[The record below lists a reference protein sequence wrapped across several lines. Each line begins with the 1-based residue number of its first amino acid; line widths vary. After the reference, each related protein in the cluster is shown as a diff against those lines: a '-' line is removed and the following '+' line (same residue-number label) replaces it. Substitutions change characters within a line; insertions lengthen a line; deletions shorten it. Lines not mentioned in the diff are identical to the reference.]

1 MRKKFLSLA
10 LVGAVTLA
18 SMSTFVSCKNYDD
31 DLKAQQELI
40 EALAGTTSELESQLT
55 STKTE
60 LEGKLATVNT
70 KLAAAEESLAGLA
83 AADEK
88 ISQDVAQLR
97 SDLTA
102 QKTALEAQ
110 IATCNAAIAELQSA
124 VAGKVS
130 QTEYNAFVADASAK
144 LAALTGNYDQLAADL
159 NKLSTETGTSIAS
172 ILKSVADLQAKDTEL
187 SEGLTAAQK
196 QIADNKAE
204 LLKKIADEKADV
216 QAKITAEEAARIAAV
231 ENLQNQVTALQNWQ
245 KEINTWKGEMD
256 SWKGIM
262 DAWKGDIDAWKSETS
277 TKLAKAIEDI
287 TALTGRV
294 AANEAAIKT
303 IKEEMAK
310 INDTLASLQGQI
322 NILAVLMEKNIT
334 SLVFK
339 PGQYLYGFGT
349 IEVQSFTGC
358 NIYESKK
365 STEAGYTDIDE
376 YSVNADKKSTWAPTA
391 HARYHLNPSTA
402 DIEKYNF
409 AFLDVEAKNSL
420 TRANDEKQIGAS
432 AGKVKAENG
441 VLDVEVMIRYPENLN
456 DATTKYE
463 NVEGTKVPSYAWV
476 STLALQ
482 ATKKDADK
490 VNDTQSVAAGTVTS
504 DYAIVVPSYYGDLV
518 LANNEKATDHSE
530 GDNASNHIRKS
541 AVETIKDAKISLEVA
556 YNGTKDLK
564 SVIET
569 HYGVATTAGGAKTTH
584 KGFTKTEFEAS
595 GMTYKYEIVKYEG
608 SSEGATVD
616 DGVVSVQDKDA
627 KYIGE
632 KFVVRILLLDGNN
645 KVVCVGYVK
654 ILITD
659 QGATPATDN
668 LSIVLNCE
676 NPTSTSTLMSGI
688 VKQFQDSYNS
698 ALKVEDFNGGKYTL
712 DTQIYVE
719 KDGQKVSAGLNG
731 YFEIKDGKLVLNLKS
746 QDITDLYIDEKGFV
760 DAKDVTVYAKF
771 THGAEFLGYS
781 DLWVKLTINE
791 VVYAKG
797 TFADADKI
805 VAYWYEKDSK
815 TPATAGKYDEIHA
828 NVSVPES
835 SSTPTFDF
843 NMLNTFVGAKAKI
856 SGIDARLTAFT
867 ADPIADFY
875 IADTNNNR
883 ELVTGASGKQYQLK
897 VKDNKTLIAWESG
910 TGSELTAQDVVV
922 LDLTEPNGQYGI
934 AKFQHTE
941 YAEDILNYAAHTK
954 LDSKE
959 TFWVEIG
966 MEKTDECY
974 NVELT
979 NDKFQ
984 VKFLR
989 PINISDNNPKATKDA
1004 EIGGGF
1010 WYAQD
1015 FVNFTDWRDYKSSQI
1030 SNFFS
1035 FYGIGTEA
1043 IVPVDLDEATT
1054 NINGNPNDKLNAV
1067 APNIKL
1073 TWDGTDATR
1082 SQIHG
1087 KIGYVNN
1094 GATINKSFEIYVP
1107 IAINYA
1113 WGTIYTKATL
1123 TVDPTVGNARKQ

>member
-110 IATCNAAIAELQSA
+110 IATCNAAIAELQAA

-144 LAALTGNYDQLAADL
+144 LAALTGNYEQLAADL

-358 NIYESKK
+358 NLYESKK

-530 GDNASNHIRKS
+530 GDNASNHIRKE
-541 AVETIKDAKISLEVA
+541 AVKTIQDEKISLQVA

-584 KGFTKTEFEAS
+584 KGFTKAEFEAS
-595 GMTYKYEIVKYEG
+595 GMTYKYEVVDYEG

-616 DGVVSVQDKDA
+616 DGVVSVKDKDA

-668 LSIVLNCE
+668 LSIVLNCAD
-676 NPTSTSTLMSGI
+676 PTSTSSSMSGI

-719 KDGQKVSAGLNG
+719 KDGQKALAGLNG
-731 YFEIKDGKLVLNLKS
+731 NFEIKDGKLVLNLTEG
-746 QDITDLYIDEKGFV
+746 DITKLYLNEKGFV
-760 DAKDVTVYAKF
+760 VAKDVTVYAKF
-771 THGAEFLGYS
+771 GHNNDGYS

-805 VAYWYEKDSK
+805 KTYWYEKDSK
-815 TPATAGKYDEIHA
+815 TPATPGKFDEIHA

-835 SSTPTFDF
+835 GDAHPTFNF
-843 NMLNTFVGAKAKI
+843 NILNTFAEAKAKI
-856 SGIDARLTAFT
+856 SGIDERLTAFT
-867 ADPIADFY
+867 ANPIADFY
-875 IADTNNNR
+875 IADTENNKRVVN
-883 ELVTGASGKQYQLK
+883 GASEKKYQLV
-897 VKDNKTLIAWESG
+897 VKDNKTLAAYDITDA
-910 TGSELTAQDVVV
+910 TKATQDVVV
-922 LDLTEPNGQYGI
+922 LDLTSDNYNGI
-934 AKFQHTE
+934 AKFQHTD
-941 YAEDILNYAAHTK
+941 YAEDILNYAAHTDLK
-954 LDSKE
+954 SEE

-966 MEKTDECY
+966 MQKTDKCY

-979 NDKFQ
+979 NDKFFA
-984 VKFLR
+984 KFLR
-989 PINISDNNPKATKDA
+989 PINIVPQPWAPAADA
-1004 EIGGGF
+1004 AVGGCY
-1010 WYAQD
+1010 WPMAKL
-1015 FVNFTDWRDYKSSQI
+1015 VKFTDWRDKWMSS
-1030 SNFFS
+1030 FYS
-1035 FYGIGTEA
+1035 FYGIENYSVTPKELNDTQILGAKTDINGKLEDLNKVA
-1043 IVPVDLDEATT
+1043 PLVDL
-1054 NINGNPNDKLNAV
+1054 
-1067 APNIKL
+1067 
-1073 TWDGTDATR
+1073 TWTKNYSEGDP
-1082 SQIHG
+1082 IWG
-1087 KIGYVNN
+1087 KIEYVNN
-1094 GATINKSFEIYVP
+1094 GATVNNPFHIYVP
-1107 IAINYA
+1107 VAVKYS
-1113 WGTIYTKATL
+1113 WGTIYTEVVL
-1123 TVDPTVGNARKQ
+1123 TVDPTIGNVRKQ

>member
-339 PGQYLYGFGT
+339 PSQYLYGFGT

-365 STEAGYTDIDE
+365 STEAGYTEIDE
-376 YSVNADKKSTWAPTA
+376 YSVTDEKSKWAPNA

-409 AFLDVEAKNSL
+409 EFLDVETKNYL
-420 TRANDEKQIGAS
+420 TRAGYEKKIGAE
-432 AGKVKAENG
+432 AKKVKVENG
-441 VLDVEVMIRYPENLN
+441 VLDVEVRIKYPENLN

-463 NVEGTKVPSYAWV
+463 NVEGTKVPSYAEV

-518 LANNEKATDHSE
+518 LANNEKPTDHSE

-569 HYGVATTAGGAKTTH
+569 HYGVAKTAEGAKLTH
-584 KGFTKTEFEAS
+584 KGFSKDEFEAS
-595 GMTYKYEIVKYEG
+595 EMTYKYEIVKYEG

-616 DGVVSVQDKDA
+616 DGVVSVKEKDA

-676 NPTSTSTLMSGI
+676 DPTSTSTLMSGI
-688 VKQFQDSYNS
+688 VDQFKKSYNS
-698 ALKVEDFNGGKYTL
+698 ALEVADFNGNSGKYTL

-719 KDGQKVSAGLNG
+719 KDGQKALADLNG
-731 YFEIKDGKLVLNLKS
+731 NFEIKDGKLVLNLTEG
-746 QDITDLYIDEKGFV
+746 DITKLYLNEKGFV
-760 DAKDVTVYAKF
+760 VAKDVTVYAKF

-867 ADPIADFY
+867 ANPIADFY
-875 IADTNNNR
+875 IADTENNKRVVN
-883 ELVTGASGKQYQLK
+883 GASEKKYQLV
-897 VKDNKTLIAWESG
+897 VKDNKTLAAYDIADATKAEQ
-910 TGSELTAQDVVV
+910 EVVV
-922 LDLTEPNGQYGI
+922 LDLTSDNKNGI
-934 AKFQHTE
+934 AKFQHTD

-966 MEKTDECY
+966 MEKIDKCY

-1043 IVPVDLDEATT
+1043 IVPVDLNEATT

>member
-110 IATCNAAIAELQSA
+110 IATCNAAIAELQAA

-144 LAALTGNYDQLAADL
+144 LAALTGNYEQLAADL

-441 VLDVEVMIRYPENLN
+441 VLDVEVKIAYPENLN

-530 GDNASNHIRKS
+530 GDNASNHIRKE
-541 AVETIKDAKISLEVA
+541 AVKTIQDEKISLQVA

-584 KGFTKTEFEAS
+584 KGFTKAEFEAS
-595 GMTYKYEIVKYEG
+595 GMTYKYEIVDYEG

-616 DGVVSVQDKDA
+616 DGVVSVKDKDA

-659 QGATPATDN
+659 QGADPATDN
-668 LSIVLNCE
+668 LSIVLNCA
-676 NPTSTSTLMSGI
+676 NPTSISTSMSGI

-698 ALKVEDFNGGKYTL
+698 SLKVEDFSGNKYAL
-712 DTQIYVE
+712 DTHIYVE
-719 KDGQKVSAGLNG
+719 KDGEKVWTELNG
-731 YFEIKDGKLVLNLKS
+731 NVEIKDGKLVMNLTED
-746 QDITDLYIDEKGFV
+746 DITKLYIKENKV
-760 DAKDVTVYAKF
+760 VANDVTVYALF
-771 THGAEFLGYS
+771 RHNLDGYS

-805 VAYWYEKDSK
+805 AAYWYEKDSK
-815 TPATAGKYDEIHA
+815 TPATAGKFDEIHA
-828 NVSVPES
+828 NVAVPES
-835 SSTPTFDF
+835 NPTPTFDF

-875 IADTNNNR
+875 IADTENNKRVVN
-883 ELVTGASGKQYQLK
+883 GASEKKYQLV
-897 VKDNKTLIAWESG
+897 VKDNKTLAAYDIADATKAEQ
-910 TGSELTAQDVVV
+910 EVVV
-922 LDLTEPNGQYGI
+922 LDLTSDNYNGI
-934 AKFQHTE
+934 AKFQHTD

-966 MEKTDECY
+966 MQKTDKCY

-1043 IVPVDLDEATT
+1043 IVPVDLNEATT
-1054 NINGNPNDKLNAV
+1054 NINGNPNDKLKTV
-1067 APNIKL
+1067 APNFEL

-1123 TVDPTVGNARKQ
+1123 TVEPTVGNARKQ